1 MPAALHRFVAGLG
14 VEALRFEKIRVH
26 EAGEQHPDQEG
37 LGEAFVRGARREAAC
52 RREHGGRRQQARER
66 LPSGRRHGL
75 PLLQAS
81 FEIGAVRQPGVMA
94 RDDEGE
100 HLADRLRKPG
110 RGDLRAR
117 RRMIAAAAPLALDV
131 SLELRRELADVVQ
144 IACNPG
150 RLRPPE
156 RLREVGRAFA
166 HGREVI
172 RQQFPIRPAR
182 IVRRMRE
189 IQVHLPRLRSPYVQ
203 NNGCQARWA
212 PSAAGN
218 AWAVRARTV
227 SAAHAVVVIR
237 IAPAGF
243 SRSSLTAPSS
253 ASISSNR
260 GPTVRS
266 RRSPR
271 SACPRAAPSHTPRR
285 RSAFG
290 RADPAGGRGL
300 VRAGR
305 DALARG
311 RRQPNPTSGCQ
322 R

>member
-1 MPAALHRFVAGLG
+1 MPPALRPFLAGLG
-14 VEALRFEKIRVH
+14 VEALVSRKSASTRQENSIRIRR
-26 EAGEQHPDQEG
+26 
-37 LGEAFVRGARREAAC
+37 LGRSLRRGSAQRHVGDAL
-52 RREHGGRRQQARER
+52 GGRRQQTRER

-144 IACNPG
+144 IACNPD

-156 RLREVGRAFA
+156 RLGEVGRAFA

-218 AWAVRARTV
+218 TWAV
-227 SAAHAVVVIR
+227 
-237 IAPAGF
+237 
-243 SRSSLTAPSS
+243 
-253 ASISSNR
+253 
-260 GPTVRS
+260 
-266 RRSPR
+266 
-271 SACPRAAPSHTPRR
+271 
-285 RSAFG
+285 
-290 RADPAGGRGL
+290 
-300 VRAGR
+300 
-305 DALARG
+305 
-311 RRQPNPTSGCQ
+311 
-322 R
+322 